1 MRGLAVDRP
10 RRDSNALARGR
21 GKHPSPST
29 PNEIALQL
37 TGRDYLSYSAISTY
51 QKCPLR
57 YFFQYVADLAP
68 ETVSASLI
76 FGGAIHAAIE
86 AHFNAILAG
95 DPLLSS
101 HELAAIHDEEWK
113 ADATAP
119 ILFGKGET
127 DESLRDLAGRVLR
140 VFTQSAPSDPLGTIL
155 GVEEEFREP
164 VIPGC
169 PDLLGRID
177 LIVLSDDCLRIVD
190 FKTAR
195 SRWNDAKIQE
205 HAPQMLLY
213 SELLQPL
220 AREYGDR
227 PIQLEWVVLTKTKTV
242 SVDAHVLA
250 PDPRQLARTKAVV
263 RRVWESIQAGHFY
276 PSPSAMNCSTC
287 PFAKACQKWEG

>member
-1 MRGLAVDRP
+1 MIAGRHAKGGVFR
-10 RRDSNALARGR
+10 SALRNDPAPPP
-21 GKHPSPST
+21 KPTSP
-29 PNEIALQL
+29 NDIALEL
-37 TGRDYLSYSAISTY
+37 TGRDYLSYSAVSTY

-68 ETVSASLI
+68 ETVSASLL

-86 AHFNAILAG
+86 AHFQAILAG

-101 HELAAIHDEEWK
+101 HELVALYDEAWK
-113 ADATAP
+113 AAATAP

-127 DESLRDLAGRVLR
+127 EETLRDLAGHVLR

-155 GVEEEFREP
+155 GVEEEFRGP

-177 LIVLSDDCLRIVD
+177 LIVLGDDHLRIVD

-195 SRWNDAKIQE
+195 TRWNDAKIQE
-205 HAPQMLLY
+205 HAPHMLLY
-213 SELLQPL
+213 SQLLQPL
-220 AREYGDR
+220 IREYGDR
-227 PIQLEWVVLTKTKTV
+227 PIHLEWVVLTKTKSV
-242 SVDAHVLA
+242 SVDTHVLA

-263 RRVWESIQAGHFY
+263 RRVWDSIRAGHFY
-276 PSPSAMNCSTC
+276 PSASPMNCSTC
-287 PFAKACQKWEG
+287 PFQKACQAWER